1 MQRTLPLHNSKEN
14 PAMKKRRISSLAP
27 ILVFLGGLSLLL
39 YPTISNYWNVRHQ
52 SHVIDSYV
60 QQVEDMGEEKK
71 QEMWQQAQQFNADL
85 LKRPNPFE
93 PSDAELE
100 RYDQLLDLTGN
111 GAMGYIEI
119 PAIDCKLPVYH
130 GTPDKVLQVA
140 VGHIEWSSLP
150 VGGESTHAVLSGH
163 RGLTSARLFSNLDK
177 LNEGDRFMLHV
188 LDETLTYEV
197 DQSRIVEPED
207 TTDLQIKKGMD
218 LCTLVTCTPY
228 GINTHRLLVRG
239 HRVPNDAAVS
249 AKYVT
254 SDAVRFNSKLFA
266 VFIGIPILI
275 IILALMNAAK
285 RIPR

>member
-1 MQRTLPLHNSKEN
+1 
-14 PAMKKRRISSLAP
+14 
-27 ILVFLGGLSLLL
+27 
-39 YPTISNYWNVRHQ
+39 
-52 SHVIDSYV
+52 
-60 QQVEDMGEEKK
+60 MGEEKK
-71 QEMWQQAQQFNADL
+71 QELWQQAEKFNADVL
-85 LKRPNPFE
+85 ARPNPFE
-93 PSDAELE
+93 PSDEELKQYNE
-100 RYDQLLDLTGN
+100 LLNISGN

-130 GTPDKVLQVA
+130 GTQDNVLQVA

-163 RGLTSARLFSNLDK
+163 RGLTSARMFSNLDK
-177 LNEGDRFMLHV
+177 LNEGDRFMLHI

-239 HRVPNDAAVS
+239 HRVPNDSVAS
-249 AKYVT
+249 AKYIT
-254 SDAVRFNSKLFA
+254 SDAVRFNPKLIAVFMLYFIRGQRLPPNLSICDSLFSFFA
-266 VFIGIPILI
+266 VSR
-275 IILALMNAAK
+275 K
-285 RIPR
+285 

>member
-1 MQRTLPLHNSKEN
+1 MQRTLPLHSSKEN
-14 PAMKKRRISSLAP
+14 PAMKKRRAYSYIP

-39 YPTISNYWNVRHQ
+39 YPTISNYWNVLHQ
-52 SHVIDSYV
+52 SRVINSYV
-60 QQVEDMGEEKK
+60 EEVNDMTEEKK
-71 QEMWQQAQQFNADL
+71 QEIWQQAEKYNANAL
-85 LKRPNPFE
+85 TRANPFE
-93 PSDAELE
+93 PSDEELE
-100 RYDQLLDLTGN
+100 QYNNLLNISGN
-111 GAMGYIEI
+111 GVMGYVEI
-119 PAIDCKLPVYH
+119 PTINCNLPVYH
-130 GTPDKVLQVA
+130 GTQDNVLQVA

-150 VGGESTHAVLSGH
+150 VGGINTHTVLSGH

-197 DQSRIVEPED
+197 DQIHIVDPED
-207 TTDLQIKKGMD
+207 TTDLQIKKGLD

-239 HRVPNDAAVS
+239 HRVANDSAANT
-249 AKYVT
+249 KYIT

-266 VFIGIPILI
+266 IYLAVPLLI
-275 IILALMNAAK
+275 IVLAIMNAVK

>member
-1 MQRTLPLHNSKEN
+1 
-14 PAMKKRRISSLAP
+14 MKKRRAFSLAP

-39 YPTISNYWNVRHQ
+39 YPTVSNYWNVLHQ
-52 SHVIDSYV
+52 SRVIDSYE
-60 QQVEDMGEEKK
+60 QQVDDMGEEKK
-71 QEMWQQAQQFNADL
+71 QEMWQQAEKFNADVL
-85 LKRPNPFE
+85 ARPNPFE
-93 PSDAELE
+93 PSDEELKQYNE
-100 RYDQLLDLTGN
+100 LLNISGN

-130 GTPDKVLQVA
+130 GTQDNVLQVA

-163 RGLTSARLFSNLDK
+163 RGLTSAKLFSNLDK
-177 LNEGDRFMLHV
+177 LNEGDRFMLHI

-239 HRVPNDAAVS
+239 HRVPNDSVAP
-249 AKYVT
+249 AKYIT
-254 SDAVRFNSKLFA
+254 SDAVRFNPKLIA
-266 VFIGIPILI
+266 VFIGVPLLF
-275 IILALMNAAK
+275 IILALLNAVK
-285 RIPR
+285 RISR

>member
-1 MQRTLPLHNSKEN
+1 
-14 PAMKKRRISSLAP
+14 MKKRRAYSFAP

-39 YPTISNYWNVRHQ
+39 YPSISNYWNVHHQ
-52 SHVIDSYV
+52 SRVIDSYV
-60 QQVEDMGEEKK
+60 QEVNDMSDK
-71 QEMWQQAQQFNADL
+71 QKLDIWQQAEMFNANA

-93 PSDAELE
+93 PSDEELE
-100 RYDQLLDLTGN
+100 QYNNLLNISGN
-111 GAMGYIEI
+111 GAMGYVEI
-119 PAIDCKLPVYH
+119 PTIDCKLPVYH
-130 GTPDKVLQVA
+130 GTQDSVLQVA

-150 VGGESTHAVLSGH
+150 VGGESTHTVLSGH

-197 DQSRIVEPED
+197 DQIRIVEPEE

-239 HRVPNDAAVS
+239 HRVANDSVATI
-249 AKYVT
+249 KYIT
-254 SDAVRFNSKLFA
+254 SDAVRVNSKLFA
-266 VFIGIPILI
+266 VFLGIPLLI
-275 IILALMNAAK
+275 IILVLLNAVK

>member
-1 MQRTLPLHNSKEN
+1 
-14 PAMKKRRISSLAP
+14 
-27 ILVFLGGLSLLL
+27 
-39 YPTISNYWNVRHQ
+39 
-52 SHVIDSYV
+52 
-60 QQVEDMGEEKK
+60 
-71 QEMWQQAQQFNADL
+71 
-85 LKRPNPFE
+85 
-93 PSDAELE
+93 
-100 RYDQLLDLTGN
+100 
-111 GAMGYIEI
+111 MGYIEI